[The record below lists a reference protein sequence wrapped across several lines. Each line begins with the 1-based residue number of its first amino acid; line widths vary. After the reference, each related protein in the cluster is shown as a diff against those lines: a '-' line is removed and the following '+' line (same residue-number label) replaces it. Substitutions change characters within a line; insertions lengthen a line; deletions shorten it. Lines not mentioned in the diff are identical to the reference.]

1 MTSTLQN
8 STGLDMEH
16 MEVLKKSYDDFEKRQ
31 EAESYGVAAPNPV
44 HLVPIL
50 SVLPGA
56 GGVGLSRPGSC
67 WYPPGEGRPGGR
79 LAGAA
84 G

>member
-1 MTSTLQN
+1 MTSIPQN
-8 STGLDMEH
+8 ATGLDMEH

-31 EAESYGVAAPNPV
+31 EAESCGVADPNPV

-50 SVLPGA
+50 SVLQGA
-56 GGVGLSRPGSC
+56 GGVGLSRPGS
-67 WYPPGEGRPGGR
+67 WRHPPGEGRPGGR
-79 LAGAA
+79 LDGAA